1 MIIDPDYARIFT
13 KARIYADQYGYSCCV
28 QGSTTRD
35 LDLLI
40 VPWTK
45 QAVADDLLRIVN
57 MIAASEK
64 LVMVAP
70 GSSNKPH
77 GRLAW
82 TLVFPEFNDPRWID
96 ISGFPATVAQT
107 N

>member
-40 VPWTK
+40 VPWTE
-45 QAVADDLLRIVN
+45 QAVADDLHRIVN
-57 MIAASEK
+57 MIAMSEK
-64 LVMVAP
+64 LVLT
-70 GSSNKPH
+70 GSPSNRPH